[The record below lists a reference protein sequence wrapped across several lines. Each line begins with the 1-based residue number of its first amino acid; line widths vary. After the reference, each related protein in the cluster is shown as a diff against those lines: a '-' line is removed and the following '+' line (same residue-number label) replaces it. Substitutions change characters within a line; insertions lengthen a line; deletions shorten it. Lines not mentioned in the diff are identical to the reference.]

1 LTVTKAREGLL
12 TVPGGRVW
20 YKIVGGG
27 PGVPLLLLHGGPGAG
42 HDYLEPLETLGDERP
57 VVFYD
62 QLGCGK
68 SDIPDDTF
76 LWNVK
81 RFVEE
86 VAAVRDGL
94 GLDRIHL
101 LGQSWGGWLAL
112 DYMVGKPKGVVSLTL
127 ASTSASVQAFLDAV
141 PDLLAGL
148 PQDVQD
154 TIARC
159 EAEGTTD
166 SPDYMAATFAF
177 YMKYLCRM
185 QPWPESM
192 MRTGIN
198 IQNTPVYHHMWGP
211 SEFTLTG
218 NLKGWDRE
226 ALLSEIDVPTLI
238 TVGRYDEIVPAIS
251 QNMHKR
257 IPGSELVIFEESA
270 HSAHAEEAEKYAG
283 VLRDFLR
290 RAEAKA

>member
-1 LTVTKAREGLL
+1 MAITKEREGLL
-12 TVPGGRVW
+12 NVPGGRVW

-42 HDYLEPLETLGDERP
+42 HDYLEPLEALGDERP

-68 SDIPDDTF
+68 SDIPDDNS
-76 LWNVK
+76 LWEIE
-81 RFVEE
+81 RFVKE
-86 VAAVRDGL
+86 VDAVREGL
-94 GLDRIHL
+94 GLERVHL

-112 DYMVGKPKGVVSLTL
+112 EYMAVKPAGIVSLTL
-127 ASTSASVQAFLDAV
+127 ASTSASVQAFVDAV
-141 PDLLAGL
+141 PGLLAGL
-148 PQDVQD
+148 PRDVQD

-159 EAEGTTD
+159 EAEGTTT
-166 SPDYMAATFAF
+166 SPDYIAATFAF
-177 YMKYLCRM
+177 YQKYLCRM

-226 ALLSEIDVPTLI
+226 SLLGEIDVPTLI

-251 QNMHKR
+251 ESMHKR
-257 IPGSELVIFEESA
+257 IAGSELVIFEESA
-270 HSAHAEEAEKYAG
+270 HSAHAEEAEKYAA
-283 VLRDFLR
+283 VLGDFLR